1 MTPMEKAE
9 RTQERHIVVFRL
21 NNTLFALDIRSV
33 QEIVQQSDIVLVPGA
48 PPFIMGIVNLRGG
61 IMAVVDTK
69 RLLGIGETSSDK
81 VLVMVAQI
89 GEHLVGFTVDEVE
102 QVTRVASDSIEPVSD
117 LVSPEEAR
125 RLEGILKLDGKLVL
139 LLDANRLLDEETIE
153 ATMSQSASPVTQRR

>member
-1 MTPMEKAE
+1 MTPTEKAE

-21 NNTLFALDIRSV
+21 NDTLFALDIRSV

-89 GEHLVGFTVDEVE
+89 DEHLVGFTVDEVE
-102 QVTRVASDSIEPVSD
+102 QVARIASDAVEPVSN
-117 LVSPEEAR
+117 LISSEEAR
-125 RLEGILKLDGKLVL
+125 KIEGVLRLGGKLVL
-139 LLDANRLLDEETIE
+139 LLDANRLLDEETLE
-153 ATMSQSASPVTQRR
+153 AAMSQQH

>member
-1 MTPMEKAE
+1 
-9 RTQERHIVVFRL
+9 
-21 NNTLFALDIRSV
+21 
-33 QEIVQQSDIVLVPGA
+33 
-48 PPFIMGIVNLRGG
+48 
-61 IMAVVDTK
+61 MAVVDTK

-117 LVSPEEAR
+117 LVSSEEAR